1 MSIVRGSRIWR
12 NGYIEVELAKTTLE
26 TILLFIFNLKNK
38 KQIKIIYLEFVIRE
52 TKKNLRKMFGEG
64 LK

>member
-1 MSIVRGSRIWR
+1 MEKRLL
-12 NGYIEVELAKTTLE
+12 EVELAKTTLE
-26 TILLFIFNLKNK
+26 TIPLFIFNLKNK

>member
-1 MSIVRGSRIWR
+1 MSIVRGSTIWR